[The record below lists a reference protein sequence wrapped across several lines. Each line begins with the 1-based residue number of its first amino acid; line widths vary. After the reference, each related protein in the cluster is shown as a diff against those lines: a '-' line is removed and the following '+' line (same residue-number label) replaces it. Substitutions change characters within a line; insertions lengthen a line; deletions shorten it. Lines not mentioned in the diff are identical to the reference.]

1 MKLKKSRVGLMLAL
15 AMLFTIIRS
24 SLVSAETLD
33 YSSALV
39 RLQGLGIIDTSV
51 TNPDNTVTRGEFIKS
66 IVIAEGLGNTA
77 KNSKGTTIF
86 PDIDPNS
93 ELSGYINVGLNLGT
107 KQGVN
112 QGVVYGT
119 PNGTFQAD
127 KAVSY
132 AEACT
137 MLVRL
142 LGYTDSDEELQG
154 GSWPNNYIQ
163 EASTLDLTEGILL
176 NKSDNLTVRVQ
187 AVMLDRLFDSVM
199 KKSSSTES
207 DKFFSDNYYSDT
219 TVTGKLVETLIL
231 GNSKT
236 SDELGENQVLTDTG
250 IYTVKRGVAAPEIGG
265 KYKLYI
271 DGTVITKI
279 SPKENTLVNY
289 AVSEVSDSTITYID
303 ENGSS
308 QTMSL
313 PNASAYY
320 YHGGNIDYSAAV
332 KAIQPYSS
340 IILAKDSNND
350 NDYCVIVDPVF
361 SNEPLIYK
369 YDNKEIAKLMSG
381 ANYDYIYRIRDND
394 GRKYLPSDEISYY
407 DNDVVYLVS
416 DLWQRNSFIYVYNNI
431 VYGEIKSISPN
442 RFNPSSITLEEDGME
457 TKNYTFS
464 NYFNRNILN
473 VDKSNN
479 LLNIGNTR
487 VFILGINGEILDI
500 YE

>member
-119 PNGTFQAD
+119 PNGTFKAD

-271 DGTVITKI
+271 DGTAITKI